1 MTEPRDEIGLTE
13 SVRRRLRE
21 ALLPERDLIDAI
33 RQEELRPIAEEPGCY
48 RCVCTLAIRRALDPE
63 TAEVRRLDV
72 TLHRTDSGAMVTD
85 VAGLESG
92 PSDALFD

>member
-33 RQEELRPIAEEPGCY
+33 RQEELRPVDDEPGSY
-48 RCVCTLAIRRALDPE
+48 RCVCTLAVRRALDPE
-63 TAEVRRLDV
+63 TAELRRLDV
-72 TLHRTDSGAMVTD
+72 TLHRTESGAMITD
-85 VAGLESG
+85 VAGLERG
-92 PSDALFD
+92 PSDELFD